1 MSGFIG
7 DKFPSVL
14 GGGIPGMQPKGG
26 LIGSGA
32 GGGKGGGSGMEG
44 GGQRAIDRY
53 YLRSMFGNKRFPGN
67 PNIITPFRRYFNA
80 GDTRGTVNSAPSPL
94 LGRPTNQVTGNSM
107 VSRLHASG
115 GGTPLGEAF
124 YSGNPKYVYDS
135 SVYIKYRGLFVKNG
149 NYNDSNFGGDDYSA
163 AQSAL
168 RRVRAG
174 GT

>member
-14 GGGIPGMQPKGG
+14 GGGIPGAQPKGG

-32 GGGKGGGSGMEG
+32 GNGKAAGSGMEG
-44 GGQRAIDRY
+44 GGQRAIDRF
-53 YLRSMFGNKRFPGN
+53 YLRKMFGTKQYPGN

-80 GDTRGTVNSAPSPL
+80 GDTRGTVNSSPSPL
-94 LGRPTNQVTGNSM
+94 LGTVTNQVSGNGM
-107 VSRLHASG
+107 VSRLHANG
-115 GGTPLGEAF
+115 GGVQAGQAF

-135 SVYIKYRGLFVKNG
+135 SVYVKYRGLYAKNR
-149 NYNDSNFGGDDYSA
+149 NYNDSSFGGDDNNA

-168 RRVRAG
+168 RRVRRG
-174 GT
+174 G